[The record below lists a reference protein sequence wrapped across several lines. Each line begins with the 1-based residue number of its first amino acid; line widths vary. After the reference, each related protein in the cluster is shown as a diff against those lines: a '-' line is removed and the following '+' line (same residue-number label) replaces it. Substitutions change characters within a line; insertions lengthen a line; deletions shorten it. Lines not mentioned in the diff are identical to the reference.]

1 MFISQK
7 KPPRASEKKIEVN
20 QKCRK
25 YSNADIK
32 FYELNANERRRT
44 QKNNN
49 DDEHE
54 KEWNVLKHN
63 PLCWKVAWTLWGV
76 SSPHVLS

>member
-7 KPPRASEKKIEVN
+7 KPPKASEKKIEVN

-54 KEWNVLKHN
+54 KE
-63 PLCWKVAWTLWGV
+63 
-76 SSPHVLS
+76 